1 MFGRL
6 LSVLFGRSRSD
17 HSSFKKAISIDVSS
31 PEFYDLYPSKDQWR
45 TAIGSTGAIKPDALE
60 WVVNVVDQA
69 TRGGS
74 AYRSVLENVTRAGE
88 QVSPERLKSLGFNPR
103 RKLGEGFL
111 SSLAHD
117 RASEAIDT
125 LQNAIHVTR
134 SNQLKVHDLSRK
146 RDAGITHVVFRSV
159 RDERNTQLENELEGK
174 RMTIDEAVHL
184 VETHGPEIRRSCFRG
199 EVHY

>member
-31 PEFYDLYPSKDQWR
+31 PEFYDLYPTREQWR
-45 TAIGSTGAIKPDALE
+45 MAIASTGAIKPDAIG
-60 WVVNVVDQA
+60 WVVDTVDNA

-74 AYRSVLENVTRAGE
+74 DYRNTVEKITRAGE
-88 QVSPERLKSLGFNPR
+88 LATPERVRSFGFTAR
-103 RKLGEGFL
+103 RKLGEKFL
-111 SSLAHD
+111 SSLAHG
-117 RASEAIDT
+117 RAKEAIEA
-125 LQNAIHVTR
+125 LENAIHVTR
-134 SNQLKVHDLSRK
+134 STQTNIHNLR
-146 RDAGITHVVFRSV
+146 RMREAEITHVVFSSS
-159 RDERNTQLENELEGK
+159 RDERNTQLENELEGR

-199 EVHY
+199 EVNF